1 MSERL
6 LHWFRPAPCPRGS
19 ALAVPPDASTS
30 SPRCHTPTLPYAHPP
45 LLSLTAG
52 VGTDIGPETCT
63 HWLTVLGLLSLS
75 DPPNFPVA
83 ESKQTEGS

>member
-1 MSERL
+1 M
-6 LHWFRPAPCPRGS
+6 
-19 ALAVPPDASTS
+19 
-30 SPRCHTPTLPYAHPP
+30 PTLP